1 MNICYIDILKKMV
14 IYYIHKIRYVI
25 KFKETVDYFDVVLQ
39 KQIDTRFKCADCST
53 REINVIRFELS
64 EDKRLCDSEYMKKY
78 STLFANYNIRYKF
91 LELNNSP
98 DKYNVIKYIYKIVE
112 CYDIRLLKY
121 YKLEK
126 MEDGIGMGVIMSYE
140 EFEYYFETML
150 EEFHLFLNTWEF
162 EDGEKKFIDSI
173 VMDEKLKPN
182 IEFAGWI
189 DEWITC

>member
-1 MNICYIDILKKMV
+1 MVMDIV
-14 IYYIHKIRYVI
+14 HKIRYVI
-25 KFKETVDYFDVVLQ
+25 KFKEPVDYFNIVLQ
-39 KQIDTRFKCADCST
+39 KQIDARFKCANCST
-53 REINVIRFELS
+53 REINVIKFGLS
-64 EDKRLCDSEYMKKY
+64 EDKRLYDSEYMKKY

-98 DKYNVIKYIYKIVE
+98 DKYNKIKDIYKTCE
-112 CYDIRLLKY
+112 TYDIRQLKY

-126 MEDGIGMGVIMSYE
+126 VEDGVGMGVIMPYD

-173 VMDEKLKPN
+173 AMDEKLKPN